1 MGALGLFIS
10 QVLPTNS
17 GLLLLFLTWEM
28 FFSTCGHRPFHCR
41 W

>member
-17 GLLLLFLTWEM
+17 GLLFLF
-28 FFSTCGHRPFHCR
+28 
-41 W
+41 